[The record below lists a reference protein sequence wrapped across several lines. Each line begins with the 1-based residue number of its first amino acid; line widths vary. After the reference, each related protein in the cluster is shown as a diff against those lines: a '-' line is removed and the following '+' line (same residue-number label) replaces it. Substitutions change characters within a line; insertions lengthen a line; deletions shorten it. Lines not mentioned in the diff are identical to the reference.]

1 MFGKRVNKLRFILR
15 LLEPS
20 GFRYNFYYMV
30 QNKSKWHKWFMWS
43 AILVGLYF
51 ATRLFNLTKLP
62 IFTDEAIYIRWSQ
75 IGSQDASWRFIS
87 LTDGKQPLFTWIMM
101 VLLRVFDDPLFTGR
115 FVSVISGFVSMIGLW
130 FLTRL
135 LFKNVTTAFLAST
148 FYILSPFTLMY
159 DRMALYD
166 SLSGAI
172 AIWTLYFAILLIRS
186 VRLDI
191 ALILSMTLGLGMLN
205 KSSGFLSLYLLPTT
219 IIMYDY
225 TKKDTIPR
233 FFKLIGYMG
242 ISIVLSLLFYSIL
255 RLSPYFHII
264 QQKNLVFVYSF
275 SEWLTHPFQFT
286 WGNLK
291 GLFDWLIGYLTKPL
305 YFVVILQFIVFWRYF
320 REKAIIFLWW
330 FVPFIGLAAFGRVL
344 YPRFILLM
352 TIPLFPLIALTLSWI
367 IKRWHNTLFL
377 VAVLCILLIP
387 SIWMSY
393 FIIID
398 PLHAPIPYADK
409 GQYIDNWPSGWGVRE
424 VNELL
429 LAESQNGKV
438 TVYTDGT
445 FGLLPYAIEI
455 YLVDKPNIEIVGIW
469 PLPPFPPQMVIDDVL
484 DHSTYLVLNQTTE
497 APQWPLELVAEYQ
510 KGNRTDRTLRLYR
523 VLTPLAYIL

>member
-1 MFGKRVNKLRFILR
+1 M
-15 LLEPS
+15 
-20 GFRYNFYYMV
+20 
-30 QNKSKWHKWFMWS
+30 
-43 AILVGLYF
+43 
-51 ATRLFNLTKLP
+51 
-62 IFTDEAIYIRWSQ
+62 
-75 IGSQDASWRFIS
+75 
-87 LTDGKQPLFTWIMM
+87 
-101 VLLRVFDDPLFTGR
+101 
-115 FVSVISGFVSMIGLW
+115 
-130 FLTRL
+130 
-135 LFKNVTTAFLAST
+135 
-148 FYILSPFTLMY
+148 
-159 DRMALYD
+159 
-166 SLSGAI
+166 
-172 AIWTLYFAILLIRS
+172 
-186 VRLDI
+186 
-191 ALILSMTLGLGMLN
+191 
-205 KSSGFLSLYLLPTT
+205 
-219 IIMYDY
+219 
-225 TKKDTIPR
+225 
-233 FFKLIGYMG
+233 
-242 ISIVLSLLFYSIL
+242 
-255 RLSPYFHII
+255 
-264 QQKNLVFVYSF
+264 YSF

-305 YFVVILQFIVFWRYF
+305 FIVVILQFIVFWRYF

-330 FVPFIGLAAFGRVL
+330 IVPFIGLAAFGSAL
-344 YPRFILLM
+344 YPPFILLM

-377 VAVLCILLIP
+377 VAVLCILLVP

-469 PLPPFPPQMVIDDVL
+469 PLSQTPPQMVIDDVL

-497 APQWPLELVAEYQ
+497 APPWPLELVAEYQ